1 MNSSFNLPTE
11 LMNILKRW
19 VAACEEMPQFLQEII
34 GVNPEDEG
42 QFHAYLV
49 PLFSRNYAVI
59 NFYLSNVVFPRE
71 AKQFPKRLAASAWD
85 LAEEKNHVVTGFSGT
100 NDNRDLLPISI
111 EQCDPLEQLG
121 TNAKVLSYLLRPEN
135 DHYVALFGEGHSI
148 GSQDI
153 LEQLVSQN
161 PPVRVLLDVGAQMLD
176 MQSTEIVSTWLSL
189 SEDIEAIV
197 FFDDQDKL
205 MIMSR
210 DGVIE
215 SFESSQFSQKLDV
228 CAVYLDDTH
237 TRGTDLNLPKHFRA
251 AVTLGPHLNKD
262 RLVQGRPLEY
272 YYLLDLLKLSISSLG
287 CMRMRKLGHG
297 QSLVFFAPQEVDRAI
312 RILAGSNFR
321 LYVRP
326 LDIVRWVMTETCNYV
341 QHHLAHWAQQGVEY
355 QRRHDAWKIYSSN
368 VTAENAIQTLRSSWE
383 ERDARTLEEM
393 YEFESQDNVDHPA
406 FRIPALKQRLQNL
419 GIFSVGNSKIDE
431 EQEREVSHEVE
442 RERQVQRP
450 PKVTPFEHHVHDDVR
465 FLVKR
470 GKIIDHSPA
479 FIPLFSPLKHLGD
492 HEWSSNLLAT
502 KDFSTVTVGP
512 YESVNDYQRP
522 LQWILSVEQ
531 NGNILLIAISPYE
544 ANELLP
550 LIRQSKYV
558 HLHIYIP
565 RVAKAM
571 ATLEDLTFFCIP
583 PLPRTW
589 RPASVTD
596 ITQLNLFSG
605 QLYLKDY
612 DTYLHLLLVLGLVG
626 EEAKEAKTR
635 WWESDGFVQ
644 PANRRRRMQSLC
656 KLTSSP
662 LPFLR
667 ELISLRRKGMGY
679 QSTHIGK
686 ILHGGLLTREDFV
699 TIFPPFL

>member
-1 MNSSFNLPTE
+1 MNFS
-11 LMNILKRW
+11 KRW
-19 VAACEEMPQFLQEII
+19 VTACQQVPQFLQEIV
-34 GVNPEDEG
+34 GVNSEDEG
-42 QFHAYLV
+42 QFHTYLV
-49 PLFSRNYAVI
+49 PLFSKNYAVI

-135 DHYVALFGEGHSI
+135 DHYVALFGDGHSI
-148 GSQDI
+148 GSRDI
-153 LEQLVSQN
+153 LKRLVSQN

-176 MQSTEIVSTWLSL
+176 MQSTEIVSSWLSL
-189 SEDIEAIV
+189 SNDIEAIV

-205 MIMSR
+205 VIMSQ

-215 SFESSQFSQKLDV
+215 SFDSSQFSQKLDV

-262 RLVQGRPLEY
+262 RLVQGRQLEH
-272 YYLLDLLKLSISSLG
+272 YYLLDLLKLTFLSLG

-312 RILAGSNFR
+312 RTLAGSNLR
-321 LYVRP
+321 QYVRP
-326 LDIVRWVMTETCNYV
+326 LDIIRWVMTETCNYV

-355 QRRHDAWKIYSSN
+355 QRRHEAWKIYSSN
-368 VTAENAIQTLRSSWE
+368 VTAKNSIQTLRSSWE

-393 YEFESQDNVDHPA
+393 YEYQSQDNLDHPA
-406 FRIPALKQRLQNL
+406 LRIPALRQRLQEL
-419 GIFSVGNSKIDE
+419 GVFSVGNSKIDE
-431 EQEREVSHEVE
+431 EQEREVSQEAE

-450 PKVTPFEHHVHDDVR
+450 PKVTPSKHGVHDHVR
-465 FLVKR
+465 SLVDN
-470 GKIIDHSPA
+470 GIIVAYSPA
-479 FIPLFSPLKHLGD
+479 FVPLFSPLKHLGD

-502 KDFSTVTVGP
+502 RDFSTTIVTGP
-512 YESVNDYQRP
+512 FGSAKDYLRP
-522 LQWILSVEQ
+522 PQWILSVKQKE
-531 NGNILLIAISPYE
+531 NILLIAISPYE

-550 LIRQSKYV
+550 LIRQSNYV
-558 HLHIYIP
+558 HLHVYAP

-583 PLPRTW
+583 PLPETW

-596 ITQLNLFSG
+596 IAQLNLFAG
-605 QLYLKDY
+605 QLYLKDF
-612 DTYLHLLLVLGLVG
+612 DTYLHLLLILGLVG
-626 EEAKEAKTR
+626 EEAKEAKTQ
-635 WWESDGFVQ
+635 WWENDGFVK
-644 PANRRRRMQSLC
+644 PANRRGMMQYLC
-656 KLTSSP
+656 MLTSSP
-662 LPFLR
+662 LPFLK
-667 ELISLRRKGMGY
+667 EVISLRQNGMGY

-686 ILHGGLLTREDFV
+686 ILHGGLLTRKDFV
-699 TIFPPFL
+699 IMLSPFL

>member
-1 MNSSFNLPTE
+1 
-11 LMNILKRW
+11 
-19 VAACEEMPQFLQEII
+19 MPQFLQEII

-42 QFHAYLV
+42 QFRAHLV
-49 PLFSRNYAVI
+49 PLFSKNYAVI

-85 LAEEKNHVVTGFSGT
+85 LAEEKNLLVTGFSGT
-100 NDNRDLLPISI
+100 NDNRYLLPTSI
-111 EQCDPLEQLG
+111 EQRDPLEQLG
-121 TNAKVLSYLLRPEN
+121 TNAKVLSYLLRPGN
-135 DHYVALFGEGHSI
+135 NHYVAIFGEGHSI
-148 GSQDI
+148 GSRDI
-153 LEQLVSQN
+153 LQRLVSQN

-176 MQSTEIVSTWLSL
+176 MQTTEIVSTWLSL

-205 MIMSR
+205 VIMSQ
-210 DGVIE
+210 DGIIE

-237 TRGTDLNLPKHFRA
+237 TRGTDLNLPENFRA

-262 RLVQGRPLEY
+262 RLVQGRLLQQY
-272 YYLLDLLKLSISSLG
+272 YFLHLLKLGFSPLG

-312 RILAGSNFR
+312 RALAGSK
-321 LYVRP
+321 LQYVRP

-341 QHHLAHWAQQGVEY
+341 QHHLSHWAQQGVEY
-355 QRRHDAWKIYSSN
+355 HRRHEAWKIYSSN
-368 VTAENAIQTLRSSWE
+368 VTAKDAIQTLRSSWE

-393 YEFESQDNVDHPA
+393 YEFESQDDVDHPA
-406 FRIPALKQRLQNL
+406 LRIPALKKRLLEL
-419 GIFSVGNSKIDE
+419 GICSVGNSKIDE

-450 PKVTPFEHHVHDDVR
+450 PKVTPSKHHVHNDVR
-465 FLVKR
+465 FLVTN
-470 GKIIDHSPA
+470 GTFVAGSPA

-502 KDFSTVTVGP
+502 KDFSTTIVAGVL
-512 YESVNDYQRP
+512 ESTIDYQRP
-522 LQWILSVEQ
+522 LQWILSVKQVE
-531 NGNILLIAISPYE
+531 NIFLVALSPCE

-558 HLHIYIP
+558 HLHIYAP
-565 RVAKAM
+565 RVAKTM

-583 PLPRTW
+583 PLPKTW
-589 RPASVTD
+589 GPASATD
-596 ITQLNLFSG
+596 IAQLNLFAG
-605 QLYLKDY
+605 QLYLKDF
-612 DTYLHLLLVLGLVG
+612 DTYHHLLLILGLVG
-626 EEAKEAKTR
+626 EEAKGAEMQ
-635 WWESDGFVQ
+635 WWESDGFVN
-644 PANRRRRMQSLC
+644 PLNRCGEMRSFC

-662 LPFLR
+662 LPFLK
-667 ELISLRRKGMGY
+667 EVISLRRKGMGY
-679 QSTHIGK
+679 QSTHVGR
-686 ILHGGLLTREDFV
+686 ILRGGLLTREDFV
-699 TIFPPFL
+699 IIFLPFF